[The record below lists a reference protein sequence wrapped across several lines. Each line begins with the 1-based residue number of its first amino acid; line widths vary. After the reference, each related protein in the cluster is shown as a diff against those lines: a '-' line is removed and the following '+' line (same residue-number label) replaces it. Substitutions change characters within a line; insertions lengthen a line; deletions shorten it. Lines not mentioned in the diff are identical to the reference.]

1 MVHTPA
7 ITCQHLSRHVRCTL
21 VGPSSELSGQNQR
34 KLLQTTFQTQNAT
47 LLVLSSYYFKFKNI
61 VETIL
66 ADRTLHVTC

>member
-1 MVHTPA
+1 M
-7 ITCQHLSRHVRCTL
+7 
-21 VGPSSELSGQNQR
+21 GPSSELSGQNQR

-61 VETIL
+61 VETVL